1 MAPLQLND
9 ITEETKPKQR
19 KKRGPSKK
27 DSKNE
32 EQAQEVLT
40 QKVSTSTV
48 IFVNS
53 QRAPLNLVFCLG
65 Y

>member
-9 ITEETKPKQR
+9 ITEESKPKQR

-27 DSKNE
+27 ESKNE
-32 EQAQEVLT
+32 EEAQEVLS

-48 IFVNS
+48 IFVNT
-53 QRAPLNLVFCLG
+53 QRAPLNFNFFLG